1 MTSKKSYLSILLCIL
16 MAVPFVTYNGFGFSA
31 EAAEGAEETPEAVKQ
46 WLKENSDR
54 LELLKSQT
62 KQYEAEDGS
71 GEEFKQRVNNAVDDA
86 LKGLK
91 ENAPKTDE
99 EVQTNGQN
107 IMDAELRKVTV
118 ALAGIK
124 NDANRKAEERLE
136 QVFEKAKNSANSQEA
151 KDLIAGHLGK
161 AKEDLGTVSTF
172 KEKVAKLQKL
182 EKETNV
188 LVGEAEK
195 QVAIEKIQAEVDKVF
210 EENEKLEAD
219 SRYTEEQKTAI
230 TEYVHAETDKIGE
243 LDPTNLET
251 LRTQLEEK
259 SKTILEEVKKMPA
272 GTAKEDEVN
281 EPAPGEPVAVEDNED
296 EPKENELP
304 KEEEPKEDEKP
315 VNETPT
321 TVKPVDE
328 KPDVDT
334 PIVDNKQATD
344 EKPVESTTTIT
355 ESPSDMSTTTAKDD
369 KSSTDKKTV
378 LNNKSTNNK
387 GAAKATKALPKTGE
401 TDTYTLAILVLA
413 LMSATVVLRK
423 KASENK

>member
-1 MTSKKSYLSILLCIL
+1 
-16 MAVPFVTYNGFGFSA
+16 MAVPFVTYNGFVFSA

-71 GEEFKQRVNNAVDDA
+71 GEEFKQRINTAVDEA

-91 ENAPKTDE
+91 ENAPKTEE

-136 QVFEKAKNSANSQEA
+136 QVFENAKNSANSQEA

-161 AKEDLGTVSTF
+161 AKEDLGIVSTY
-172 KEKVAKLQKL
+172 KDKVAKLQKL
-182 EKETNV
+182 EKESNV

-195 QVAIEKIQAEVDKVF
+195 QVAINKIQSEVDKVF

-230 TEYVHAETDKIGE
+230 TEYVHAETDKIEE

-272 GTAKEDEVN
+272 GTTKEEEGDN
-281 EPAPGEPVAVEDNED
+281 GPAPVNPVPGEGDED
-296 EPKENELP
+296 EPKENEQ
-304 KEEEPKEDEKP
+304 PKEDEKP

-321 TVKPVDE
+321 TVKPVNE
-328 KPDVDT
+328 T
-334 PIVDNKQATD
+334 PIIDNKQATD

-355 ESPSDMSTTTAKDD
+355 ESPSDTSTTTTKDD

-378 LNNKSTNNK
+378 SNNKSTNNK

-401 TDTYTLAILVLA
+401 ADTYTLAILVLA